1 MEKNYFLNHKPSQS
15 PPYLWIGCSD
25 SRVPPNEI
33 LGLELGELFVLR
45 NVANIASPS
54 DIGSLAVI
62 QYTVEVLKVTDILVA
77 GHYGCGGVKAS
88 ATKFDHGPLEAW
100 LSQLRRIRHKY
111 SKELSKYNTIDD
123 EAKRLVELNVQEQVM
138 NVATT
143 SFAQKA
149 WKAGQ

>member
-1 MEKNYFLNHKPSQS
+1 M
-15 PPYLWIGCSD
+15 
-25 SRVPPNEI
+25 
-33 LGLELGELFVLR
+33 R

-100 LSQLRRIRHKY
+100 LSQLRRIRQKY
-111 SKELSKYNTIDD
+111 SKELSKYSNVKD

-138 NVATT
+138 NVASTP
-143 SFAQKA
+143 FVQRA
-149 WKAGQ
+149 WKNGQELRVHGVIYDMATGKLIDQKLTMYELDQVPRELRVV